1 MFNRFDIAEAYYFY
15 LSENHEGQFSEK
27 YHRLSKLLKWFKPS
41 PTFNRD
47 RLSEN
52 AQIILENLEN
62 V

>member
-1 MFNRFDIAEAYYFY
+1 MLNRFDIAEAYYFY

-27 YHRLSKLLKWFKPS
+27 YRRLSKLLKWFKPS
-41 PTFNRD
+41 PLLTRD